1 MYGKMVYFM
10 NYDGKIYCYNC
21 DTHVWNEL
29 IKCPLKYSAVVAIA
43 ISNLITAVGGCKG
56 NYEVPVNTLL
66 SLSDGDWKEIFPPM
80 STKRYDAAAVA
91 TKQDLIVAGGEDE
104 SGDLNVVEVMNI
116 QTLVWST
123 VASLP
128 YPYSRS
134 SATICGDQL
143 YMLGGWTMGEWEKL
157 VLTCPLS
164 KLLQSQSNETS
175 SVWHNSMDLPVWG
188 STCAAI
194 NEDVLAIGGV
204 NDGDETT
211 TTTLTYN
218 QSTNSWIPA
227 NEKFKVQVPR
237 HHCLVAVIGNF
248 LLIVGGYSNSF
259 GDFAEEIEFKN

>member
-1 MYGKMVYFM
+1 
-10 NYDGKIYCYNC
+10 
-21 DTHVWNEL
+21 
-29 IKCPLKYSAVVAIA
+29 
-43 ISNLITAVGGCKG
+43 
-56 NYEVPVNTLL
+56 
-66 SLSDGDWKEIFPPM
+66 
-80 STKRYDAAAVA
+80 
-91 TKQDLIVAGGEDE
+91 
-104 SGDLNVVEVMNI
+104 
-116 QTLVWST
+116 
-123 VASLP
+123 
-128 YPYSRS
+128 
-134 SATICGDQL
+134 
-143 YMLGGWTMGEWEKL
+143 MGEWEKL

-175 SVWHNSMDLPVWG
+175 SVWHNSMDLPIWG
-188 STCAAI
+188 STCVAI

-259 GDFAEEIEFKN
+259 GDFAEKVEFKN